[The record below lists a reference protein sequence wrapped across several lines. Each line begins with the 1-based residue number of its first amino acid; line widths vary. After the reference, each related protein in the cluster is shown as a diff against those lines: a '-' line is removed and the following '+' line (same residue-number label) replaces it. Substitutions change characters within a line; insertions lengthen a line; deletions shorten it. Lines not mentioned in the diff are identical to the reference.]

1 MGTSDTNDIKVIE
14 KIISSPS
21 DSKTD
26 MIIKAI
32 IKKSEIMD
40 NCDFLN
46 LTLYLANVECNQF
59 IINVNN
65 FKVSKNSIAIQLKD
79 LKLKMIRGVNYL
91 EIKKYFELNENLI
104 VPNNLNVYQ
113 FILPKKI
120 YNLNNNKCYE
130 KNIAIKLKVKES
142 DLLTSFK
149 YEFLDLFNNPITI
162 DSKYNFSD
170 DFFENNKIYLFNGF
184 YYGNDKILYASNY
197 SSIEVIEE
205 NSIIENIDFPK
216 DLDKIKNGEIVNL
229 KGYIKDLNIVGFSVI
244 MEEFISHE
252 KIKIKIDYDLT
263 KKINPNRECVFTD
276 VKKESDKNFVLTTI
290 SDVYSS
296 DETTVVFKIYDI
308 HDKYYNRI
316 NINNSNYI
324 DIIDEKIDGN
334 NTLQFKLDTK
344 DKNFLFEQK
353 FVLEK
358 IKAINDN
365 KGNNVIVEDSY
376 DFFLEVNKGRINRFP
391 CFLKKNGGFTYQLHF
406 QSKEENLLPKK
417 VKIKMGDDYFM
428 EIDDFESFDN
438 KLKKRITIINVVKQD
453 FFYTNYK
460 NKPFRLNIDNEENK
474 NLKIYNI
481 IKVKEKNNIFEKA
494 VLNEKNDNRVFFFNL
509 SGIND
514 NKEYLTI
521 KEEDK
526 KEISLLFQKILNKD
540 YVENNEDKNKIWI
553 LLEDKHYID
562 FLDKGILKYIFHNSK
577 EEYIIMKQLLIL
589 FFYNKMPIYLFKYYI
604 IHFEYI
610 FPFLNKGD
618 YLARIKVLIYF
629 YHYYDEKNLIEN
641 PIIDIYEENN
651 NYYKNYKPF
660 FNAFEL
666 FFNIID
672 NQREGCPFYQAI
684 HQFNGLIRS
693 ELITG
698 LKMYSGS
705 IISLKDIKFELIKR
719 LNRFFFADLKSKT
732 SSDAFFRR
740 LVKL

>member
-1 MGTSDTNDIKVIE
+1 MGTSDTNDIRVIE

-91 EIKKYFELNENLI
+91 EIKKYSELNENLI

-229 KGYIKDLNIVGFSVI
+229 KGHIKDLNIVGFSVI

-417 VKIKMGDDYFM
+417 VRIKMGDDYFM

-453 FFYTNYK
+453 FFDTNYK
-460 NKPFRLNIDNEENK
+460 DKPFRLNIDNEENK

-641 PIIDIYEENN
+641 PIIDIYDENN

>member
-1 MGTSDTNDIKVIE
+1 MGTSDTNDIRVIE

-353 FVLEK
+353 FFLEK
-358 IKAINDN
+358 TKAINDN

-641 PIIDIYEENN
+641 PIIYIYEENN